1 MKYVKKISGKPFK
14 SGKKIAIVSGTIEKE
29 VMSGT
34 LTGSTPD
41 NIIKKKISKLFYTFH
56 DEEDGYS
63 VPVCQCQEVIGP
75 PDIIKIYP

>member
-1 MKYVKKISGKPFK
+1 MIVKKISGKPFK
-14 SGKKIAIVSGTIEKE
+14 SGRKFAIVSGTIEKE
-29 VMSGT
+29 VMSGI

-41 NIIKKKISKLFYTFH
+41 NIIRKKISKLFYTFY

>member
-1 MKYVKKISGKPFK
+1 MIVKKLSGKPFK

-34 LTGSTPD
+34 LPGSTPD
-41 NIIKKKISKLFYTFH
+41 NIIRKKISKLFYTFY

-63 VPVCQCQEVIGP
+63 VPVCQCQEVI
-75 PDIIKIYP
+75 